1 MWETESKFSLYE
13 NGRCSKNYSK
23 PFHDQTTID
32 ENGYVTYKHR
42 NDGRFV
48 LKGSPK
54 LDNRW
59 IVPYNPILLKNIKLI
74 LMLNGA
80 TKLFL

>member
-1 MWETESKFSLYE
+1 M
-13 NGRCSKNYSK
+13 
-23 PFHDQTTID
+23 ID
-32 ENGYVTYKHR
+32 ENGYATYKHR